1 VVALIFACSV
11 FLYLRFPGILWYTHT
26 DLIYLCLALV
36 MRSTAIR
43 RKASDMALRSD
54 ELHYNLQHLHGMLTT
69 HEAAKQL
76 DLSYWH
82 FMHLVEAGRIP
93 GIRVVDRWLFSPS
106 DLDDYRRSKYGELED
121 MARIALE
128 HPAVDL
134 TEKQETIC
142 RYLANSERPSEIAR
156 KLQQSRQAV
165 HSQITL
171 IREKVSR
178 VSPKKAT
185 PAQAAPEMHYSLH
198 DDTTHAKKGPIP
210 FRRKK

>member
-1 VVALIFACSV
+1 
-11 FLYLRFPGILWYTHT
+11 
-26 DLIYLCLALV
+26 
-36 MRSTAIR
+36 
-43 RKASDMALRSD
+43 MALRSD
-54 ELHYNLQHLHGMLTT
+54 ELHYKLQHLHGMLTT

-93 GIRVVDRWLFSPS
+93 GVRIVDRWLFSPG
-106 DLDDYRRSKYGELED
+106 DLDEYRRSKYGELED
-121 MARIALE
+121 MAKTALE

-134 TEKQETIC
+134 TEKQATIC

-165 HSQITL
+165 HSQIAL

-178 VSPKKAT
+178 VSPQKVSSS
-185 PAQAAPEMHYSLH
+185 QAAPETPH
-198 DDTTHAKKGPIP
+198 TTARTQKGPIP
-210 FRRKK
+210 FRRKQ

>member
-1 VVALIFACSV
+1 MLSSV
-11 FLYLRFPGILWYTHT
+11 FLSFAVLAICWCSWYTHT
-26 DLIYLCLALV
+26 DLICLFLALV

-93 GIRVVDRWLFSPS
+93 GVRVVDRWLFSPS

-121 MARIALE
+121 LARTALE
-128 HPAVDL
+128 HPAIDL

-142 RYLANSERPSEIAR
+142 RYVASSEIGRA
-156 KLQQSRQAV
+156 S
-165 HSQITL
+165 
-171 IREKVSR
+171 
-178 VSPKKAT
+178 
-185 PAQAAPEMHYSLH
+185 
-198 DDTTHAKKGPIP
+198 
-210 FRRKK
+210 